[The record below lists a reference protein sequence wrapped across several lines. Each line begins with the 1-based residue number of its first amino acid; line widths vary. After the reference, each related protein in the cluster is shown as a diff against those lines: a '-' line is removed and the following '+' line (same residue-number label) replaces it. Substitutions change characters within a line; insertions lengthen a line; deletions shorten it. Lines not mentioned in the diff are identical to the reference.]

1 MKSFRRHTIQPLH
14 RLWLRW
20 FSIEEKFRLARL
32 RSRASGWTTRGFT
45 IEFRRQDYAIILK
58 ACRIM
63 KQSNLRFLEEAALE
77 RAHLIL
83 QMQNSGGSHES
94 RVN

>member
-1 MKSFRRHTIQPLH
+1 MKSMSYTIQSLY

-20 FSIEEKFRLARL
+20 TSIDYRFRLAR
-32 RSRASGWTTRGFT
+32 RNSRASGWTTRGFT
-45 IEFRRQDYAIILK
+45 IEFRRQDYAVILK
-58 ACRIM
+58 ACHIM